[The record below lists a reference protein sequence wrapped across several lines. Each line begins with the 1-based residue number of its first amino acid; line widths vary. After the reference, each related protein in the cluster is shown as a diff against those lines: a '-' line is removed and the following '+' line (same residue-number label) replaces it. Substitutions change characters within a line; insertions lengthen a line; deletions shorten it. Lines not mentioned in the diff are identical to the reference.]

1 MATNGQDRRF
11 RILFVHPYPAHQMS
25 TFVRQDLCLLREFC
39 DVQEM
44 SLCDVEHPFRSPMTS
59 QAMWRAIGRCHLVFG
74 WFGSCTPLVLMARA
88 LRKPSILVGGGGD
101 VVSVPEIG
109 YGVAP
114 RLRWRDSL
122 MLSGFRFASR
132 VLLFSESS
140 KQSLSALPHMRYA
153 NLQTL
158 YLSVDGDHFAPNGEK
173 QPRALTVG
181 FMTTVSVKRKG
192 ILAFIEAARLAPD
205 IPFHLSGKAMDEP
218 AVTTLI
224 SGAPANLRYL
234 GFLDDEEL
242 LSEYQQATVYA
253 QLSMHEGFG
262 VALAEAMACEC
273 APVVTRC
280 GSIPEVVGDT
290 GVYVDDTAPATV
302 SAAVRR
308 TLNSDTRAMGRRA
321 RERVLDLFPIAKR
334 REGLR
339 RAVEEVVVG

>member
-1 MATNGQDRRF
+1 MATTGSGKRCK
-11 RILFVHPYPAHQMS
+11 ILFVHPYPADQIS

-39 DVQEM
+39 DVQEL
-44 SLCDVEHPFRSPMTS
+44 SLCDFAHPFRTPMTS
-59 QAMWRAIGRCHLVFG
+59 QAMWRTVARRDLVFG
-74 WFGSCTPLVLMARA
+74 WFGSCAPFVLMARV

-109 YGVAP
+109 YGVPP
-114 RLRWRDSL
+114 RRTWRDSL
-122 MLSGFRFASR
+122 MLSGFRAASR

-140 KQSLSALPHMRYA
+140 KQSLLALPGMRHA

-158 YLSVDGDHFAPNGEK
+158 YLGIDGDHFAPAGEK
-173 QPRALTVG
+173 QRRALTVG

-192 ILAFIEAARLAPD
+192 IQAFIEAARLVPD
-205 IPFHLSGKAMDEP
+205 IPFRLSGRAMDEP
-218 AVTTLI
+218 AVTALI
-224 SGAPANLRYL
+224 SGAPANLTYL

-242 LSEYQQATVYA
+242 LAEYRQATVYA

-273 APVVTRC
+273 VPVVTRS
-280 GSIPEVVGDT
+280 GSIPEVVGDA
-290 GVYVDDTAPATV
+290 GIYVDDTAPATV
-302 SAAVRR
+302 SAAVSQI
-308 TLNSDTRAMGRRA
+308 LNSDTRAMGRRA

-339 RAVEEVVVG
+339 RVVEEVVI